1 MLTLIY
7 RGIVALVLIV
17 VGWNLFVPEK
27 NADEKPSVKDTI
39 SMQLNAA
46 LVLIP
51 LVLRL
56 LMIK

>member
-7 RGIVALVLIV
+7 RLIILAV
-17 VGWNLFVPEK
+17 IFLIGWNLFTEK
-27 NADEKPSVKDTI
+27 KLTS
-39 SMQLNAA
+39 QLNCA

-51 LVLRL
+51 LVLRF

>member
-1 MLTLIY
+1 MITLIY
-7 RGIVALVLIV
+7 RAIIAIVIVFVL
-17 VGWNLFVPEK
+17 WNLYTEEK
-27 NADEKPSVKDTI
+27 ITN
-39 SMQLNAA
+39 QLNCA